1 MHCRTCGPRRK
12 RWGIRSRS
20 CERLDELALIG
31 APMSSQR
38 SSGVD
43 LLVSSGV
50 SRVSGADERCPVAQA
65 VKFAEVE
72 KSLSELRSGR
82 MIVIADD
89 EDRENEGDLVLAA
102 EMVTPEVINFMA
114 TYARGLICVA
124 MTGERLDQ
132 LELGPMV
139 RHNTAN
145 LGTAFTVSIDAR
157 GRGVTTGISSYDRAQ
172 TILAAVDPRTRPED
186 LARPGHVFP
195 LRSPPH
201 GVLERRGQTEASVD
215 LARLAGL
222 HHAAVI
228 CEIMN
233 RNGSMARGPDLAR
246 VCSEYGMTM
255 VTVAQLVRYRLETE
269 LDQPPGLNPSG
280 AYGQGQDWEKFL
292 EEGTMHGNS
301 RT

>member
-1 MHCRTCGPRRK
+1 
-12 RWGIRSRS
+12 
-20 CERLDELALIG
+20 
-31 APMSSQR
+31 MSSQR
-38 SSGVD
+38 PSAAN
-43 LLVSSGV
+43 LLVSSEV
-50 SRVSGADERCPVAQA
+50 SRVSGGDERCAVAQA
-65 VKFAEVE
+65 VKFAEIE
-72 KSLSELRSGR
+72 KSLKELRSGR

-89 EDRENEGDLVLAA
+89 EDRENEGDLVIAA

-114 TYARGLICVA
+114 TYARGLICLA

-139 RHNTAN
+139 LHNTAN

-157 GRGVTTGISSYDRAQ
+157 GRGITTGISSYDRAQ
-172 TILAAVDPRTRPED
+172 TILAAVDARTRPED

-195 LRSPPH
+195 LRARPD

-233 RNGSMARGPDLAR
+233 RNGSMARGSDLAR
-246 VCSEYGMTM
+246 FCSAYGLTM

-269 LDQPPGLNPSG
+269 LSQPPGLHPSG
-280 AYGQGQDWEKFL
+280 AYGHGQEREKLL
-292 EEGTMHGNS
+292 EEDTMHGNS
-301 RT
+301 RTGDRR

>member
-1 MHCRTCGPRRK
+1 
-12 RWGIRSRS
+12 
-20 CERLDELALIG
+20 
-31 APMSSQR
+31 MSSQR
-38 SSGVD
+38 LSAVD
-43 LLVSSGV
+43 LLVSPEV
-50 SRVSGADERCPVAQA
+50 SRKFGEDERCPDVQA
-65 VKFAEVE
+65 VKFGEVE
-72 KSLSELRSGR
+72 KSLRELRSGR

-89 EDRENEGDLVLAA
+89 EDRENEGDLVIAA

-114 TYARGLICVA
+114 THARGLICLA
-124 MTGERLDQ
+124 MTSQRLDQ

-139 RHNTAN
+139 LHNTAN

-195 LRSPPH
+195 LRSRPN

-233 RNGSMARGPDLAR
+233 GDGSMARGSDLASF
-246 VCSEYGMTM
+246 CSEYGFTM
-255 VTVAQLVRYRLETE
+255 VTVAQLVQYRLETE
-269 LDQPPGLNPSG
+269 LDQPPGLDPSA
-280 AYGQGQDWEKFL
+280 AYE
-292 EEGTMHGNS
+292 H
-301 RT
+301 